1 MLCIVTAAACSKA
14 DKSTS
19 SEQTVS
25 MNEAVIS
32 DTEKEQL
39 TKENNTEETIT
50 EEDTKEETSIE
61 AADTTDNNAAVKPA
75 YSDKER
81 VELDPSWQYAG
92 NAVITTGNAVYY
104 KSSSERKGITVAVNA
119 GHGTVGGTTVKH
131 SVIRMV
137 HLRQQEELQQV
148 VQRWL

>member
-1 MLCIVTAAACSKA
+1 MRKRLLVCISAMLCIVTVAACSKA

-25 MNEAVIS
+25 VNETVMS

-50 EEDTKEETSIE
+50 EEDNEQETSIE

-75 YSDKER
+75 YSDKEG

-119 GHGTVGGTTVKH
+119 GHGTVGA
-131 SVIRMV
+131 
-137 HLRQQEELQQV
+137 QQ
-148 VQRWL
+148 

>member
-1 MLCIVTAAACSKA
+1 MKRLY
-14 DKSTS
+14 
-19 SEQTVS
+19 Q
-25 MNEAVIS
+25 N
-32 DTEKEQL
+32 TEKEQL

-50 EEDTKEETSIE
+50 EEDNEQETSIE

-75 YSDKER
+75 YSDKEG

-119 GHGTVGGTTVKH
+119 GHGY
-131 SVIRMV
+131 S
-137 HLRQQEELQQV
+137 
-148 VQRWL
+148 RWHNSKNILSSGWFT

>member
-1 MLCIVTAAACSKA
+1 MRKRLLVCISAMLCIVTAAACSKA

-25 MNEAVIS
+25 VNEAVIS

-50 EEDTKEETSIE
+50 EEDTKEETGNAASIE

-75 YSDKER
+75 YSDK
-81 VELDPSWQYAG
+81 G
-92 NAVITTGNAVYY
+92 
-104 KSSSERKGITVAVNA
+104 KS
-119 GHGTVGGTTVKH
+119 
-131 SVIRMV
+131 
-137 HLRQQEELQQV
+137 
-148 VQRWL
+148 